1 MSDSKRLGPNL
12 SRDLYIL
19 EDESNPR
26 GTQVNKVYPSSTLD
40 QIFDQTSPTQ
50 KTLRQILEELKQEI
64 ITGGKG
70 NIVFPVTSVNGKTE
84 DVILTAGDLGLGM
97 VDNTRDAIKPLSD
110 PQKKAIMEILS
121 RYDFKVNLDDIYEH
135 VGNSNNPHDVT
146 LEHINKNNA
155 LEEFVKQYIG
165 SHNNSKNSNTH
176 PDIRKSLSG
185 LWKLVEE
192 ANTSMTNNVDAV
204 MDSLDTH
211 YKDPMAHNDIMNM
224 KESIENK
231 AMSFSTTTDN
241 DHTKYPSTRAVAD
254 FVADRLSEFKKTLP
268 DVKDWISD
276 ITVIND
282 RSDLPPANVRYV
294 RRAYFIRDGISSHD
308 EVAICRLNPDGKTYS
323 WDISQLGSISKFHPD
338 YFTDTT
344 DGLSIR
350 MDKVIDAIISDQG
363 MLDTSL
369 SEILKDYYTK
379 NEIDTFEF
387 ITHIKLLS
395 GTQDGTIRYYI
406 NDDMTTMSEDIK
418 VPGLNRLAYLDWIT
432 EDQLWDQSV
441 HARHIISKSIE
452 KRHLNEKIIGPENMT
467 CEYGFL
473 LGNTE
478 DSTGDSVN
486 KVALTKLADWLRPL
500 IGGWPDPNVPGG
512 NPWSEILAE
521 QIMHPHL
528 WDTEIEYPLGD
539 HSYAMRFT
547 GKISVLPN
555 VNTKTQ
561 LTDKITLGDYRITE
575 AGGAWEYQSDP
586 SEWTILGGS
595 NITGH
600 TFATINMTSK
610 GLFLE
615 SISTGDRFNADY
627 DVWVK
632 YIKPAEIDQLLHPQ
646 V

>member
-40 QIFDQTSPTQ
+40 QIFDQTSPTN

-84 DVILTAGDLGLGM
+84 DVILTANDLGLGR
-97 VDNTRDAIKPLSD
+97 VDNTRDANKPLSG
-110 PQKKAIMEILS
+110 PQKEAMMEILS

-135 VGNSNNPHDVT
+135 VSNFNNPHDVT
-146 LEHINKNNA
+146 LEQINRNDA
-155 LEEFVKQYIG
+155 LGEFVKQYIG
-165 SHNNSKNSNTH
+165 LHNNSRNANVH

-192 ANTSMTNNVDAV
+192 SSTSTKDNVDAV

-231 AMSFSTTTDN
+231 AMSFSTTIDN

-276 ITVIND
+276 ITVIDD
-282 RSDLPPANVRYV
+282 RSKLPPANARYV
-294 RRAYFIRDGISSHD
+294 RSAFFIRTGTTSHD
-308 EVAICRLNPDGKTYS
+308 EVAICRMNPDDKTYS

-338 YFTDTT
+338 HFTDTSE
-344 DGLSIR
+344 GLSIR

-379 NEIDTFEF
+379 NEIDTFKF
-387 ITHIKLLS
+387 IGKIKILP

-406 NDDMTTMSEDIK
+406 NDDMTTMSEDVK
-418 VPGLNRLAYLDWIT
+418 VSGLKRLAYLEWIT

-441 HARHIISKSIE
+441 HARHIISKAIE

-512 NPWSEILAE
+512 NPWSDMLAE

-528 WDTEIEYPLGD
+528 WETGKEHPLGD

-547 GKISVLPN
+547 GKISVVPN
-555 VNTKTQ
+555 MDIKTQ
-561 LTDKITLGDYRITE
+561 LTNKITLGEYRMIE
-575 AGGAWEYQSDP
+575 AGGAWEYQSNP

-615 SISTGDRFNADY
+615 SISTGNRFNAEY

-632 YIKPAEIDQLLHPQ
+632 YVKPAELDQLLHPQ